1 MDDRRT
7 SLACLVLQLLL
18 SCTAAVYPK
27 AAAWPACP
35 ERSRRDSSGRAAAR
49 GAQEQARLPDRRA
62 QTGKLARVSVS
73 GSKKFSGEQI
83 AAMSGLHAG
92 DTITRDDLQAAA
104 DRLAQL
110 GPFSGV
116 HFRFDS
122 RGQDVDVEFHVEDAP
137 AYPVSFD
144 NFPWFTDA
152 ELTEAVKAVVPF
164 FDGTLPEEGTVL
176 DLITEKLE
184 KLLSTRHVRAGVEHS
199 LLGSPACG
207 PEPACAQPAYA
218 GEITAYGSGEGRPV
232 SGRRPDGPGTMMM
245 QFRVKG
251 ASLKVGTV
259 EFSDRLATE
268 DKRVRERLPDL
279 VGKAY
284 SRFALELFVREQV
297 LPVYL
302 EHGYLGVRFAAPEAR
317 FTGNPNQPLPE
328 HVLASVAVDAG
339 PAYHW
344 GGAEWSGNSAFG
356 PAALDGFLGMTPGEV
371 ANGLKIQ
378 AGLDRVRVEYGRRG
392 YLDAQL
398 DAEHVFT
405 RTEVAGIPVSL
416 AAYRVRIAE
425 GPQYRMGELVI
436 TGLSLAAERK
446 LVAAWRIGRGEVF
459 DKVYFEE
466 FVERGAKQAFGD
478 LPAHYD
484 QIGHWLRTNPENSAV
499 DVLLDF
505 K

>member
-1 MDDRRT
+1 MDPRRT
-7 SLACLVLQLLL
+7 FLARLVLLLL
-18 SCTAAVYPK
+18 PPCPAAVYPE
-27 AAAWPACP
+27 AAACP
-35 ERSRRDSSGRAAAR
+35 EPGRRAAPQ
-49 GAQEQARLPDRRA
+49 GAQEQA
-62 QTGKLARVSVS
+62 QTGKLARITVS
-73 GSKKFSGEQI
+73 GSKKFPGEQI
-83 AAMSGLHAG
+83 AAMSGLRVG

-176 DLITEKLE
+176 NLITERLE
-184 KLLSTRHVRAGVEHS
+184 KLLATRHVRASVEHN
-199 LLGSPACG
+199 LLG
-207 PEPACAQPAYA
+207 
-218 GEITAYGSGEGRPV
+218 
-232 SGRRPDGPGTMMM
+232 RPDGQGMMV
-245 QFRVKG
+245 QFRVVG
-251 ASLKVGTV
+251 AGLKVGAV

-268 DKRVRERLPDL
+268 DKRVRERLSDL

-284 SRFALELFVREQV
+284 SQFALDLFIREQV

-317 FTGNPNQPLPE
+317 FTGNPNQPLPD
-328 HVLASVAVDAG
+328 HVLATVAVDAG

-344 GGAEWSGNSAFG
+344 SAAEWSGNNAFG
-356 PAALDGFLGMTPGEV
+356 AAALDGFLGMTRGEV
-371 ANGLKIQ
+371 ANGIKIQ
-378 AGLDRVRVEYGRRG
+378 AGLDRVRAEYGRRG
-392 YLDAQL
+392 YLNAQVE
-398 DAEHVFT
+398 AESVLT
-405 RTEVAGIPVSL
+405 RTEVASIPVSL
-416 AAYRVRIAE
+416 ATYRIRIAE
-425 GPQYRMGELVI
+425 GQQYRMGELII

-446 LVAAWRIGRGEVF
+446 LVAAWRIARGEVF

-478 LPAHYD
+478 LPVHYD
-484 QIGHWLRTNPENSAV
+484 QIGRWLRTHPVNSTV